1 MAGSVFAHGFKEQP
15 YWWEAAPRRP
25 EDAGAIL
32 PARADVVVVGA
43 GFTGLS
49 AALTLARHGRG
60 VVVLDAEAPGFGA
73 SSRNHGYVGVAP
85 MASFTALAK
94 RHGMARAG
102 GIYRETHT
110 AFKYVTELI
119 EREQIHCHY
128 RQCGRIYWAYN
139 RAQLDYKARDLEL
152 MREHAGIEGYV
163 IGPED
168 KRREIMSDFYYGG
181 VAFPGTG
188 ACHPGLLV
196 NGLIDRVEAAGA
208 TVLGHTR
215 VLAIEQ
221 RGTIFDVA
229 TSRGTIEAGDV
240 VAATN
245 GYIGKETPYLR
256 RRIIPVNA
264 HIATTEPLAPEILER
279 LFPSGRVNLDL
290 RNNFHS
296 WCIAP
301 DEPRM
306 IFLGQTIRPIYRD
319 SRVVMALHKEM
330 CEIHPELADVG
341 FSHYWNGQLGLTFD
355 RVPHIGRHDGVY
367 YVLGMNGGGLPS
379 GTHLG
384 NKVALK
390 LLGEPD
396 SETAFD
402 DLGFKTMPFY
412 TGRSWFAPLIAG
424 AKQAMA
430 RLERRGAG
438 QATTSNE

>member
-1 MAGSVFAHGFKEQP
+1 MAGSVFASGFKEQP

-25 EDAGAIL
+25 ADAGAKL
-32 PARADVVVVGA
+32 PAGADVVVVGS

-49 AALTLARHGRG
+49 AALTLARHGRQ

-73 SSRNHGYVGVAP
+73 SSRNHGYVGMAP
-85 MASFTALAK
+85 MASFPALTK
-94 RHGMARAG
+94 RFGMEPAAR
-102 GIYRETHT
+102 IYRETHA
-110 AFKYVTELI
+110 AFKFVTGLI

-128 RQCGRIYWAYN
+128 RQCGRVYWAYN
-139 RAQLDYKARDLEL
+139 RKQLDYKARDLAL
-152 MREHAGIEGYV
+152 MQEHAGIEGYV

-168 KRREIMSDFYYGG
+168 KRRETGSDFYYGG

-188 ACHPGLLV
+188 ACHPALLV
-196 NGLIDRVEAAGA
+196 DGLIDRVEAAGA
-208 TVLGHTR
+208 MILGHTR

-221 RGTIFDVA
+221 RRGIEQRGQSFEVT
-229 TSRGTIEAGDV
+229 TSRGTIRAGDV
-240 VAATN
+240 VVATN

-264 HIATTEPLAPEILER
+264 HIAATEPVPAETLAK
-279 LFPSGRVNLDL
+279 LFPSGRVNLNL
-290 RNNFHS
+290 RNKFQS

-301 DEPRM
+301 DEPR
-306 IFLGQTIRPIYRD
+306 ILFLGQTIRPVYRD
-319 SRVVMALHKEM
+319 RRIATALHGEM
-330 CEIHPELADVG
+330 CEIHPELGDVG

-355 RVPHIGRHDGVY
+355 TVPHIGRHDGIY

-384 NKVALK
+384 NKVALR
-390 LLGEPD
+390 LLGEPG

-402 DLGFKTMPFY
+402 DLPFKTMPFY
-412 TGRSWFAPLIAG
+412 TGRSWFAPLMAG
-424 AKQAMA
+424 AQRVMA

-438 QATTSNE
+438 